1 MKKLLVALTL
11 GLFITA
17 LQAQELPL
25 YPKVKIKTNR
35 GDIVLELDTAR
46 APITI
51 YNFLEYVKK
60 GHYDGTIFHRVI
72 PGFMVQGGGYAAD
85 YSEKPTTNPIPN
97 ESGNGLSNQPGTIA
111 MARTN
116 LPHTATSQFFI
127 NVADN
132 NRLDPSPSRW
142 DPGGHY
148 DGTIFHRV
156 KPGFMVQGGG
166 YAADYSEK
174 PTTNPIPN
182 ESGNGLS
189 NQPGT
194 IAMARTN
201 LPHTA
206 TSQFFIN
213 VADNNRLDPSPSRW
227 GYTVFGTVIEGMDVV
242 DAIVAIPTGPG
253 GPFPTD
259 VPQTLVIIEK
269 VTVMADKSASLQE

>member
-1 MKKLLVALTL
+1 MKKLIVALTL

-25 YPKVKIKTNR
+25 YPKVKFKTNR

-116 LPHTATSQFFI
+116 LPHS
-127 NVADN
+127 
-132 NRLDPSPSRW
+132 
-142 DPGGHY
+142 
-148 DGTIFHRV
+148 
-156 KPGFMVQGGG
+156 
-166 YAADYSEK
+166 
-174 PTTNPIPN
+174 
-182 ESGNGLS
+182 
-189 NQPGT
+189 
-194 IAMARTN
+194 
-201 LPHTA
+201 A

-259 VPQTLVIIEK
+259 VPQTLVILEK
-269 VTVMADKSASLQE
+269 VTVMADKTASLQE